1 MKKGE
6 YHKPFRSSF
15 GWHII
20 QLEDR
25 RMVDATS
32 QMNENRAYQ
41 ILFNRKYGMEST
53 RWLKETRDEAYIEI
67 FEQDKK

>member
-1 MKKGE
+1 MKPGE

-41 ILFNRKYGMEST
+41 ILYNRKFGIESA
-53 RWLKETRDEAYIEI
+53 RWMKETRDEAFIEY
-67 FEQDKK
+67 FEQESK

>member
-1 MKKGE
+1 MDKGE
-6 YHKPFRSSF
+6 LHKPFRSSF

-41 ILFNRKYGMEST
+41 ILFNRKYSMESA

-67 FEQDKK
+67 FEQVTE